1 VRAIFKYV
9 RARTE
14 LAHVLGTQRK
24 VLLLDP
30 KGGLLSGNALG
41 LALAAQLSD
50 DFLPVF
56 VGKRRAPLE
65 IPTWNKESCLAPLL
79 WKRADVIAYT
89 GYPSLDMAKSRTF
102 RLLLWHGM
110 PIKGIGTFDS
120 FPASIREPCDLAI
133 ATSERTA
140 QIMSESFGIAPEKI
154 TISGEPK
161 TDYLPTDRRGWDWSS
176 SLRRQY
182 PTIIGYLPTWRE
194 KIVEKHGQPQRRRDD
209 EAQMH
214 FARQLTCD
222 AALRNLL
229 DRHRAAFVIR
239 VHPKHSKSVPLS
251 PPFFLMDDTGGDAT
265 HLLQECDVIIGDYSS
280 VVIDALLFDRPL
292 ALWCEDLE
300 TYTRLRPLPYFNFR
314 NTFGWALK
322 MTLPELRYWI
332 AQRLESHPLTPVE
345 VDGFARCRA
354 IFHRHSRGGA
364 GDRVLE
370 AVRAR
375 LKSRFSA

>member
-1 VRAIFKYV
+1 MRTLFKYV
-9 RARTE
+9 RAPTE

-65 IPTWNKESCLAPLL
+65 IPTWSKESRLASLL
-79 WKRADVIAYT
+79 FKRADVIAYT
-89 GYPSLDMAKSRTF
+89 GYPPAMAKSCTF
-102 RLLLWHGM
+102 RLFLWHGM
-110 PIKGIGTFDS
+110 PIKGVGTLDS
-120 FPASIREPCDLAI
+120 FPADIREPCDLAI

-140 QIMSESFGIAPEKI
+140 QIMCEFFGIPPEKI

-161 TDYLPTDRRGWDWSS
+161 TDYLPRDRRGWDWSS

-182 PTIIGYLPTWRE
+182 STIIGYLPTWRE
-194 KIVEKHGQPQRRRDD
+194 KIIEKDGQPQRRRDD
-209 EAQMH
+209 EAQVELVS
-214 FARQLTCD
+214 RLTCD

-239 VHPKHSKSVPLS
+239 GHPKHSKGTPLS
-251 PPFFLMDDTGGDAT
+251 LPFFLMDDTDGDAT
-265 HLLQECDVIIGDYSS
+265 HLLQECDVIISDYSS
-280 VVIDALLFDRPL
+280 VAIDALLFGRPL

-300 TYTRLRPLPYFNFR
+300 TYTRLRPLPYFDYR
-314 NTFGWALK
+314 DTFGWALK
-322 MTLPELRYWI
+322 MTLPELVYWI
-332 AQRLESHPLTPVE
+332 GERLESHPLTPVE

-354 IFHRHSRGGA
+354 VFHRHSRGGA

-375 LKSRFSA
+375 LKSRSSA